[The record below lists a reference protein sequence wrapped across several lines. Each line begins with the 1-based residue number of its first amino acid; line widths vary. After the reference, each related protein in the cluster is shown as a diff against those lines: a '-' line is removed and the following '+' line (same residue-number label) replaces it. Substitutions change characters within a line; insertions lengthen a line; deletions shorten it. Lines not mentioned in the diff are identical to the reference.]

1 MEELT
6 SKGKY
11 KVNVGNHLHTNM
23 ISKQATGEQ
32 RRVQMQAIRK
42 AFEIKMSA
50 TNNTDY
56 TQTAKSKHQGNCK
69 SKIYNKLKT
78 KGLQTTLKLFI
89 KLSEENKRGKEGK
102 KDLQK

>member
-1 MEELT
+1 MEKKRLPFETNKEKIWMEELT

-11 KVNVGNHLHTNM
+11 KVNVGNHLHANM

-32 RRVQMQAIRK
+32 SRVQMQAIRK

-56 TQTAKSKHQGNCK
+56 T
-69 SKIYNKLKT
+69 
-78 KGLQTTLKLFI
+78 
-89 KLSEENKRGKEGK
+89 
-102 KDLQK
+102 